1 MQLPRP
7 APVYGGHEVT
17 AAYRPVTAGAP
28 VRIRLVSPF
37 LAVVKKISSD
47 SAKVGFR
54 VQFPAAGPFYSRVV
68 KHKSWHASNVP
79 FRVGIP
85 ARGPIALVA
94 EHTGGGVLTRT
105 MQVRILPGAPI
116 WMGNCLSRRS
126 PLSKSGGRHGVGV
139 QVLTHPPFT
148 ARKLMHD
155 EHSLDKGEAVGANPT
170 RATFGGLNR
179 RVPMPVC

>member
-1 MQLPRP
+1 MYSVQ
-7 APVYGGHEVT
+7 
-17 AAYRPVTAGAP
+17 
-28 VRIRLVSPF
+28 IRLVSPF
-37 LAVVKKISSD
+37 LAVVKKLSSD

-85 ARGPIALVA
+85 ARGPFALVA

-105 MQVRILPGAPI
+105 MQVRILPGAPLG
-116 WMGNCLSRRS
+116 WVTVS
-126 PLSKSGGRHGVGV
+126 
-139 QVLTHPPFT
+139 T
-148 ARKLMHD
+148 
-155 EHSLDKGEAVGANPT
+155 GEARSRKAVD
-170 RATFGGLNR
+170 ATALGCKSSLIRHLQPASSCTMSAPLIRERQLVRIQRGLLFGGLNR